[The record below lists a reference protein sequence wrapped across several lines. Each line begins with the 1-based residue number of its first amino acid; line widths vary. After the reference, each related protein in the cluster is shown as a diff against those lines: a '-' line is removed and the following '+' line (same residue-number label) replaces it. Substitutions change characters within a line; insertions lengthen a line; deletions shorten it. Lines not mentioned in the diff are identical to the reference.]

1 MKYTAVSVRQL
12 NNRKGKP
19 WQARAKYKDVYGKWK
34 ELSKML
40 PDAKG
45 KREAQRLANE
55 WLDALNAQADLMP
68 NAVKPSTVDETF
80 KEYIK
85 HQLDTG
91 EIEKSTYSNTL
102 HSYNKY
108 IKPYLGEYIFAT
120 VDNTVIKQLA
130 YTIIPVRAIPKHH
143 THNLCEIEK
152 GV

>member
-19 WQARAKYKDVYGKWK
+19 WQARAKYKDVYGRWK

-91 EIEKSTYSNTL
+91 K
-102 HSYNKY
+102 
-108 IKPYLGEYIFAT
+108 
-120 VDNTVIKQLA
+120 
-130 YTIIPVRAIPKHH
+130 
-143 THNLCEIEK
+143 
-152 GV
+152 